1 MGFADGYGQ
10 VLDRKDGICY
20 NLYASVVVM
29 ITDTCPCHYPNNLY
43 SNKRWCCNDKYH
55 LDMSVWAYEKVR
67 LVHVVGNAADPA
79 SVFQNQAES
88 CALCKLPS

>member
-1 MGFADGYGQ
+1 MGFTDGYGQ
-10 VLDRKDGICY
+10 VLDRKDGVCY

-67 LVHVVGNAADPA
+67 LVRLVQDFGPKHHLNPNRPG
-79 SVFQNQAES
+79 F
-88 CALCKLPS
+88 